1 MADKNTVAMQ
11 FNVALQ
17 KVVQSMNLP
26 DDEAMEIADLYPDWV
41 ANRKYSVGTTLK
53 YGINT
58 DGETQ
63 LWSVVQ
69 EHVSQEEW
77 KPDKVVSLYNKV
89 GFNDSGVPIWTQPL
103 GGHDAYEKG
112 DMVSCNGKNYIST
125 VDNNVWQ
132 PDVYG
137 WTVKTV

>member
-17 KVVQSMNLP
+17 KFVQSMNLP
-26 DDEAMEIADLYPDWV
+26 DDEAMEIADLYPAWV
-41 ANRKYSVGTTLK
+41 ASRKYSVGTTLK
-53 YGINT
+53 YGINA

-69 EHVSQEEW
+69 EHVSQADW
-77 KPDKVVSLYNKV
+77 TPDKVASLYKKV

-103 GGHDAYEKG
+103 GGHDAYKKG
-112 DMVSCNGKNYIST
+112 DVVSYNDKNYIST

-132 PDVYG
+132 PGVYG
-137 WTVKTV
+137 WTVQTV